1 MLKTELHTH
10 TSADPHDYISYSTT
24 DLIDRA
30 AALGY
35 DVLAITLHDR
45 WFDVRDVGEY
55 AKARGITLIAGVE
68 RTIEHKHVLLLN
80 FDAAAERVSSFDDLA
95 RLRRA
100 QPAGLVIAP
109 HPYYPARCCLG
120 DLLAR
125 HADLFDAV
133 ELNAF
138 YTAQVDCFNRSA
150 INWARRVGKPIVANA
165 DVHRLAQLGR
175 TFSLVDAAPEPNAI
189 CEAIR
194 AGRVEV
200 QTRPLSLTE
209 AVTHLAALGFGDVK
223 RLYRKTP
230 GSVFVPADA
239 AAGRAGDDSRAVNDL
254 QRLSDDGV
262 PPIGVLE
269 PVRGRRATEQL
280 RADLGPEMAGHAYA
294 VGVGKSGGS
303 HPAGDAANLHDVR
316 HHVV

>member
-45 WFDVRDVGEY
+45 WFDVRRLTGY
-55 AKARGITLIAGVE
+55 ARARGITLIAGVE

-80 FDAAAERVSSFDDLA
+80 FDAAAERVNSFDDVA

-120 DLLAR
+120 QLLER

-138 YTAQVDCFNRSA
+138 YTSQIDHFNRAA
-150 INWARRVGKPIVANA
+150 IDWARRAGKPIVANA
-165 DVHRLAQLGR
+165 DVHRLTQLGR

-189 CEAIR
+189 CDAIR
-194 AGRVEV
+194 AGRVEI
-200 QTRPLSLTE
+200 QTRPLSVVE
-209 AVTHLAALGFGDVK
+209 AMTHLAALGLGDLQ
-223 RLYRKTP
+223 RLYRKAP
-230 GSVFVPADA
+230 HGDVVPAHA
-239 AAGRAGDDSRAVNDL
+239 AAGRRADDGGAVGDQ
-254 QRLSDDGV
+254 QRIRHDGV

-269 PVRGRRATEQL
+269 PVRSRRAAEKSSS
-280 RADLGPEMAGHAYA
+280 GHKWLDTRTPLA
-294 VGVGKSGGS
+294 
-303 HPAGDAANLHDVR
+303 
-316 HHVV
+316 

>member
-10 TSADPHDYISYSTT
+10 TSADPHDLIPYSTT
-24 DLIDRA
+24 GLIDRA

-45 WFDVRDVGEY
+45 WFDVREVVEY
-55 AKARGITLIAGVE
+55 ARARGITLIAGVE
-68 RTIEHKHVLLLN
+68 RTIQHKHVLLLN
-80 FDAAAERVSSFDDLA
+80 FDAAAERVNSFDDVA
-95 RLRRA
+95 TLRRA

-120 DLLAR
+120 HLLER

-138 YTAQVDCFNRSA
+138 YASQLDHFNRAA

-165 DVHRLAQLGR
+165 DVHRLKQLGT

-194 AGRVEV
+194 AGRVEIR
-200 QTRPLSLTE
+200 TRPLSLVE
-209 AVTHLAALGFGDVK
+209 AATHLAALGLGDLK
-223 RLYRKTP
+223 RLYRKTA
-230 GSVFVPADA
+230 GSLFVPTHTA
-239 AAGRAGDDSRAVNDL
+239 ASSIVDDSRAVRDL

-269 PVRGRRATEQL
+269 PVRGRRTTEKL
-280 RADLGPEMAGHAYA
+280 SADLRPQMTGDPYA
-294 VGVGKSGGS
+294 LRVSQGGSS
-303 HPAGDAANLHDVR
+303 HPASHTADLHDVG